1 MISFDNHQ
9 TDLFDPSAGWS
20 NYPSTPPTR
29 RWLRSIHEVLAR
41 REVRR
46 WSDFQLENM
55 DFGVRTRPWFWA
67 TDLDLLRSI
76 AAEQRRR
83 KLAARRGRPS
93 TG

>member
-1 MISFDNHQ
+1 MISFDNGQ

-20 NYPSTPPTR
+20 NYPSTPLPNR
-29 RWLRSIHEVLAR
+29 RWLRSTHEVLTR

-55 DFGVRTRPWFWA
+55 DFGLRTRSWFWLS
-67 TDLDLLRSI
+67 DLDLLQSI

-83 KLAARRGRPS
+83 KCAARRSEGR
-93 TG
+93 